1 MKISKAERI
10 LRLQKYLFVRY
21 GMRVSIMSSGYF
33 NPKRKRSYTLKHNQN
48 TYYKI
53 EASSCYHNFYLEYSR
68 MPDKSDIKNE
78 DDILFILLEIFKKSS
93 KELQRLKKIFK
104 ELENEI

>member
-1 MKISKAERI
+1 MKPSKIERVN
-10 LRLQKYLFVRY
+10 RLQKYLFTRY
-21 GMRVSIMSSGYF
+21 GMRVSIITSGYF
-33 NPKRKRSYTLKHNQN
+33 NSKEKSFSKRLNN

-68 MPDKSDIKNE
+68 MPDNSDIKND

-93 KELQRLKKIFK
+93 KELQRLKNLFK
-104 ELENEI
+104 LEDKVVR